1 MLLGAALRDAHTILA
16 FVLIFS
22 NAGVGI
28 WGVLLDKQTLRNP
41 KPFWI
46 CTVIAQSL
54 IFAQAILG
62 VSLQAA
68 DDLEPRDFHYL
79 YGFSMI
85 IAIALLYGYK
95 NSIGKHRFIMYG
107 LGSFFIMGLGIRA
120 LFLGT

>member
-1 MLLGAALRDAHTILA
+1 VVLGAALRNAHTIFA

-22 NAGVGI
+22 NAITGI
-28 WGVLLDKQTLRNP
+28 WGVLLDKKAISNP
-41 KPFWI
+41 KPFWFCI
-46 CTVIAQSL
+46 AIAQLL
-54 IFAQAILG
+54 IFVQAILG

-95 NSIGKHRFIMYG
+95 NSIGQHRFIMYG

-120 LFLGT
+120 LFLGS